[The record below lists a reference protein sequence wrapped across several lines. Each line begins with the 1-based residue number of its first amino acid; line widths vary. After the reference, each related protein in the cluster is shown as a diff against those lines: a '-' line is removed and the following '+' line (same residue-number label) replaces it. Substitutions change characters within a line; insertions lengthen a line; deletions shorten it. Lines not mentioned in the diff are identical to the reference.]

1 MSPVNYINACLQI
14 WGCTISVIAAACLLL
29 TKRQF
34 DRFERLYFW
43 ILGCNTCA
51 LFFDM
56 LALLF
61 RGHPGL
67 LCWWGVRVS
76 NFVSFS
82 ANYCLLE
89 SFSDYLTSYLAR
101 RTAVSRRPLQFTRW
115 ICLFS
120 LGFVVLTQFVP
131 VIYTIDARNVYHR
144 ADWFWLSQVAGLAA
158 MLINAGMLLR
168 YRSALEPLERA
179 ALWTYILLPAAAL
192 VVQIFVYGLALLNLA
207 DTVAIIV
214 IFLFLQAEQGRRSA
228 EQENLLM
235 QDRVAIMLSQ
245 IQPHFLYNALSVIQ
259 DLCHGKAPEAEQ
271 AAVEFSEFLRGNL
284 DSLQAD
290 SPIPFEQ
297 ELRHTQNYL
306 SLEKKRFG
314 DNLRVEYEIG
324 ATDFFIP
331 ALTLQPIVENAVRN
345 GVMRQEEG
353 GTVRV
358 ASAETAESFTVT
370 VSDDGIGFD
379 PAALPEDGRTHV
391 GISNVRERLRV
402 MSGGSLHIESARGM
416 GTTAVLSVPKTV
428 KSGAQTYINQK
439 ITANQAEI

>member
-1 MSPVNYINACLQI
+1 
-14 WGCTISVIAAACLLL
+14 
-29 TKRQF
+29 
-34 DRFERLYFW
+34 
-43 ILGCNTCA
+43 
-51 LFFDM
+51 
-56 LALLF
+56 
-61 RGHPGL
+61 
-67 LCWWGVRVS
+67 
-76 NFVSFS
+76 
-82 ANYCLLE
+82 
-89 SFSDYLTSYLAR
+89 
-101 RTAVSRRPLQFTRW
+101 
-115 ICLFS
+115 
-120 LGFVVLTQFVP
+120 
-131 VIYTIDARNVYHR
+131 
-144 ADWFWLSQVAGLAA
+144 
-158 MLINAGMLLR
+158 
-168 YRSALEPLERA
+168 
-179 ALWTYILLPAAAL
+179 
-192 VVQIFVYGLALLNLA
+192 VQIFVYGLALLNLA

-358 ASAETAESFTVT
+358 A
-370 VSDDGIGFD
+370 
-379 PAALPEDGRTHV
+379 
-391 GISNVRERLRV
+391 
-402 MSGGSLHIESARGM
+402 
-416 GTTAVLSVPKTV
+416 
-428 KSGAQTYINQK
+428 
-439 ITANQAEI
+439 